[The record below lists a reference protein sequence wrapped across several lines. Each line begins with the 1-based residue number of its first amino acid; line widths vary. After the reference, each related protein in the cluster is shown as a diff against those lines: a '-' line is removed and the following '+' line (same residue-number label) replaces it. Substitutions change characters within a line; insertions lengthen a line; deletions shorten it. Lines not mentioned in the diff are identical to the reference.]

1 MEWICLF
8 AKWKD
13 NQMFS
18 FSKYSY
24 CFVVIDICFLLI
36 FLYYCMQKDAV
47 SIWEWACCELG
58 NVKCCCIF
66 CTSGL
71 TVSERIKGLSS
82 CFVLIYCGFRSTYDT
97 TLACISLLSSCFLL
111 FPLPL
116 IQYWDMRVALWFQG
130 HFDHYSWAQWAQVTF
145 EDFCQYLNFFCIFN
159 FPSISDK
166 IWS

>member
-1 MEWICLF
+1 MLGFWVSDCSGSIQEADEIEMEWICLF

-58 NVKCCCIF
+58 NVKYCCIF
-66 CTSGL
+66 CSSGVTL
-71 TVSERIKGLSS
+71 SERIKGLWC
-82 CFVLIYCGFRSTYDT
+82 CFALINCGFCSTYDT
-97 TLACISLLSSCFLL
+97 SLACITLPSFFFIFFAFPPCWFCTEIWGLL
-111 FPLPL
+111 
-116 IQYWDMRVALWFQG
+116 R
-130 HFDHYSWAQWAQVTF
+130 
-145 EDFCQYLNFFCIFN
+145 DFRGILVIIHGLNEHR
-159 FPSISDK
+159 
-166 IWS
+166 